1 MRFRCD
7 REELLSAVQAVSGV
21 VASKGVHPVY
31 ESVSIAATADALTL
45 LATDL
50 EIGMKLRLG
59 PGGTVKVERPG
70 TAVIPAHRL
79 AAIVRELPK
88 GEVVVTWNPDSRE
101 TSIEAGRGRF
111 KLQGQSPE
119 DFPEVP
125 EVDDSLSVSVPAA
138 SLRDMIRRTQFAA
151 AKERMRFAL
160 NGVLV
165 KVEGESVEL
174 VATDGRRL
182 ARDTGTCT
190 NANGRA
196 LSGIVPTKGLQLVDR
211 SITSAD
217 ETVRLAVGGNHFCA
231 RTPRVT
237 IVSRL
242 VEGSFPNY
250 RDVIPQNCK
259 HKAVL
264 PREALV
270 SALRRAALVTSRDAQ
285 SVRLQF
291 HPEGL
296 TISARSPEGSAEETI
311 AADFTGTGEVLGYN
325 PEFLLDALSEL
336 RGESVPFE
344 WEGKASPGKLSEG
357 GYTYVV
363 MPVSLD

>member
-7 REELLSAVQAVSGV
+7 REELLGAVTAMSGV
-21 VASKGVHPVY
+21 VAGKGVHPVY
-31 ESVSIAATADALTL
+31 ESVEIVAGADALTFV
-45 LATDL
+45 ATDL
-50 EIGMKLRLG
+50 EIGMKLKLACG
-59 PGGTVKVERPG
+59 EKTKVERPG
-70 TAVIPAHRL
+70 TAVVPAQRL
-79 AAIVRELPK
+79 AAVVRELPK
-88 GEVVVTWNPDSRE
+88 GEVVVSWNADNRE
-101 TSIEAGRGRF
+101 CSIEAGRGRF

-125 EVDDSLSVSVPAA
+125 EIDDANSVSVPSAA
-138 SLRDMIRRTQFAA
+138 LREMIRRTQFAA

-182 ARDTGTCT
+182 ARDAGVC
-190 NANGRA
+190 ANP
-196 LSGIVPTKGLQLVDR
+196 SGASLTAIVPTKGLLQVDR
-211 SITSAD
+211 AIDGGD
-217 ETVRLAVGGNHFCA
+217 ESVRLAVGNNHFCA
-231 RTPRVT
+231 RTSRT
-237 IVSRL
+237 TLVSRL

-259 HKAVL
+259 QKAVL
-264 PREALV
+264 PRAGLM
-270 SALRRAALVTSRDAQ
+270 SALRRASLVTSRDAQ

-296 TISARSPEGSAEETI
+296 TISARSPEGSAEETL
-311 AADFTGTGEVLGYN
+311 ACDYAGPGDVLGYN
-325 PEFLLDALSEL
+325 PEFLLDALNVL
-336 RGESVPFE
+336 KGESAAFE
-344 WEGKASPGKLSEG
+344 WESKTSPGKLSEG

>member
-1 MRFRCD
+1 MRFRAERD
-7 REELLSAVQAVSGV
+7 DLLSAVQAVSGV
-21 VASKGVHPVY
+21 VAGKGVHPVY
-31 ESVSIAATADALTL
+31 ESVEIIATPDGLTL

-50 EIGMKLRLG
+50 EIGMKLRLPAG
-59 PGGTVKVERPG
+59 ERLKVERPG
-70 TAVIPAHRL
+70 TAVVPAQRL

-88 GEVVVTWNPDSRE
+88 GELAFAWNPDQRE
-101 TSIEAGRGRF
+101 STIEAGRGRF

-125 EVDDSLSVSVPAA
+125 EVDDAQSVAVPAP
-138 SLRDMIRRTQFAA
+138 LFRTMVRRTQFAA

-165 KVEGESVEL
+165 RVEGDEVEL

-182 ARDTGTCT
+182 ARDCAPCT
-190 NANGRA
+190 NASNA
-196 LSGIVPTKGLQLVDR
+196 KIQAIVPTKGLLQVDR
-211 SITSAD
+211 VLEPAD
-217 ETVRLAVGGNHFCA
+217 EFVRIAVGNNQFCA
-231 RTPRVT
+231 RTTRVT

-259 HKAVL
+259 QKAVIQ
-264 PREALV
+264 RAALIA
-270 SALRRAALVTSRDAQ
+270 SLRRAALVTSRDSQ

-296 TISARSPEGSAEETI
+296 TISARSPEGSAEETL
-311 AADFTGTGEVLGYN
+311 ACDFAGTGDVLGYN
-325 PEFLLDALSEL
+325 PEFLLDALNVL
-336 RGESVPFE
+336 TAESVPFE
-344 WEGKASPGKLSEG
+344 WDGKTAPGKLTEG
-357 GYTYVV
+357 SYTYVV

>member
-7 REELLSAVQAVSGV
+7 REDLLSAVQAVSGV

-31 ESVSIAATADALTL
+31 ESVSIIASADSLTL

-50 EIGMKLRLG
+50 EIGMKLRV
-59 PGGTVKVERPG
+59 GTGERVKVERPG
-70 TAVIPAHRL
+70 TAVVPAQRL
-79 AAIVRELPK
+79 AAIVRELAK
-88 GEVVVTWNPDSRE
+88 GELVFTWNSDNRE
-101 TSIEAGRGRF
+101 STIEAGRGRF

-125 EVDDSLSVSVPAA
+125 EVDDAGSVIVPAA
-138 SLRDMIRRTQFAA
+138 SLREMIRRTHFAA

-165 KVEGESVEL
+165 KVEGDDIEL

-182 ARDTGTCT
+182 ARDTGPCS
-190 NANGRA
+190 NPARA
-196 LSGIVPTKGLQLVDR
+196 AFSAIVPTKGLQQLDR
-211 SITSAD
+211 SIETID
-217 ETVRLAVGGNHFCA
+217 ESVRIAVGNNHFCA
-231 RTPRVT
+231 RTSRVT
-237 IVSRL
+237 LVSRL

-259 HKAVL
+259 QKALL
-264 PREALV
+264 PRDALI
-270 SALRRAALVTSRDAQ
+270 SALRRASLVTSRDAQ

-291 HPEGL
+291 HAEGL

-311 AADFTGTGEVLGYN
+311 AIDFTGAGDVLGYN
-325 PEFLLDALSEL
+325 PEFLLDALGVLKSET
-336 RGESVPFE
+336 VPFE
-344 WEGKASPGKLSEG
+344 WEGKTAPGKLTEG
-357 GYTYVV
+357 SYTYVV

>member
-7 REELLSAVQAVSGV
+7 REDLLSAVQAVSGV

-31 ESVSIAATADALTL
+31 ESVSIVATAESLTL

-50 EIGMKLRLG
+50 EIGMKLRV
-59 PGGTVKVERPG
+59 GTSDRVKVERPG
-70 TAVIPAHRL
+70 TAVVPAQRL
-79 AAIVRELPK
+79 AAIVRELAK
-88 GEVVVTWNPDSRE
+88 GELVFTWNADNRE
-101 TSIEAGRGRF
+101 TTIEAGRGRF

-125 EVDDSLSVSVPAA
+125 EVDDANSVIVPAA
-138 SLRDMIRRTQFAA
+138 ALREMIRRTHFAA

-165 KVEGESVEL
+165 KVEGDDIEL

-182 ARDTGTCT
+182 ARDTGPCSNPTK
-190 NANGRA
+190 AA
-196 LSGIVPTKGLQLVDR
+196 FSAIVPTKGLQQLDR
-211 SITSAD
+211 SI
-217 ETVRLAVGGNHFCA
+217 ETIDDSVRIAVGNNHFCA
-231 RTPRVT
+231 RTARVT
-237 IVSRL
+237 LVSRL

-259 HKAVL
+259 QKAML
-264 PREALV
+264 PRDAFV
-270 SALRRAALVTSRDAQ
+270 SALRRASLVTSRDAQ

-311 AADFTGTGEVLGYN
+311 AIDFTGAGDVLGYN
-325 PEFLLDALSEL
+325 PEFLLDALGVLKSE
-336 RGESVPFE
+336 SIPFE
-344 WEGKASPGKLSEG
+344 WESKTSPGKLTEG
-357 GYTYVV
+357 SYTYVV

>member
-7 REELLSAVQAVSGV
+7 REDLLAAVQAVSGV

-31 ESVSIAATADALTL
+31 ESVQIVASDTGLML

-50 EIGMKLRLG
+50 EIGMKLRLPAG
-59 PGGTVKVERPG
+59 EKLIIERPG
-70 TAVIPAHRL
+70 TAVVPAQRL
-79 AAIVRELPK
+79 SAIVRELSK
-88 GEVVVTWNPDSRE
+88 GALSFTWNADNRE
-101 TSIEAGRGRF
+101 SLIEAGRGRF

-125 EVDDSLSVSVPAA
+125 EVDDSQSVSVPSGA
-138 SLRDMIRRTQFAA
+138 LREMIRRTHFAA

-165 KVEGESVEL
+165 KVEADEIEL

-182 ARDTGTCT
+182 ARDAGACVNTAG
-190 NANGRA
+190 AKIHA
-196 LSGIVPTKGLQLVDR
+196 IVPTKGLQQLDR
-211 SITSAD
+211 SIEPAD
-217 ETVRLAVGGNHFCA
+217 EHVRIAVGNNHFCA
-231 RTPRVT
+231 RTQRVT
-237 IVSRL
+237 LVSRL

-259 HKAVL
+259 HKAVIV
-264 PREALV
+264 RDALV
-270 SALRRAALVTSRDAQ
+270 AALRRAALVTSRDAQ

-296 TISARSPEGSAEETI
+296 TVSSRSPEGSAEETL
-311 AADFTGTGEVLGYN
+311 ACDFADQGDVLGYN
-325 PEFLLDALSEL
+325 PEFLLDALAVLKS
-336 RGESVPFE
+336 ESVPFE
-344 WEGKASPGKLSEG
+344 WDSKTSPGKLTEG

>member
-7 REELLSAVQAVSGV
+7 REELLSAVQAVGGV
-21 VASKGVHPVY
+21 VAGKGVHPVY
-31 ESVSIAATADALTL
+31 ESVEIVASNDGLVF

-50 EIGMKLRLG
+50 EIGMKLRLAAG
-59 PGGTVKVERPG
+59 DKVKIERPG
-70 TAVIPAHRL
+70 TAVVPAQRL
-79 AAIVRELPK
+79 AAITRELPK
-88 GEVVVTWNPDSRE
+88 GEVVFTWNADNRE
-101 TSIEAGRGRF
+101 STIEAGRGRF

-125 EVDDSLSVSVPAA
+125 EVDDSKSVSVQA
-138 SLRDMIRRTQFAA
+138 SALREMIRRTQFAA

-165 KVEGESVEL
+165 RVEGESVEL

-182 ARDTGTCT
+182 ARDTGACS
-190 NANGRA
+190 NPSASA
-196 LSGIVPTKGLQLVDR
+196 LSAIVPTKGLQQVDKA
-211 SITSAD
+211 IEAGD
-217 ETVRLAVGGNHFCA
+217 EWVRLAVGNNHFCA
-231 RTPRVT
+231 RTNRVT
-237 IVSRL
+237 LVSRL

-250 RDVIPQNCK
+250 KDVIPQNCK
-259 HKAVL
+259 QKAVL
-264 PREALV
+264 PRDAFMAALK
-270 SALRRAALVTSRDAQ
+270 RASLVTSRDAQ

-296 TISARSPEGSAEETI
+296 TVSARSPEGSAEETLQVDY
-311 AADFTGTGEVLGYN
+311 AGPGDVLGYN
-325 PEFLLDALSEL
+325 PEFLLDALAVLKSE
-336 RGESVPFE
+336 SIPFE
-344 WEGKASPGKLSEG
+344 WESKTAPGKVTEG

>member
-31 ESVSIAATADALTL
+31 ESVEIVAGADSLTL
-45 LATDL
+45 IATDL
-50 EIGMKLRLG
+50 EIGMKLRVG
-59 PGGTVKVERPG
+59 PGDRVKVERPG
-70 TAVIPAHRL
+70 TAVVPAQRL

-88 GEVVVTWNPDSRE
+88 GEVVFTWNADNRE
-101 TSIEAGRGRF
+101 STIEAGRGRF

-125 EVDDSLSVSVPAA
+125 EVSEAGSVNVPIEA
-138 SLRDMIRRTQFAA
+138 LREMIRRTHFAA

-165 KVEGESVEL
+165 KVDGDMIEL

-182 ARDTGTCT
+182 AREAGACV
-190 NANGRA
+190 NPSGAA
-196 LSGIVPTKGLQLVDR
+196 LSAIVPTKGLQQLDR
-211 SITSAD
+211 VFASGDQVVQI
-217 ETVRLAVGGNHFCA
+217 AVGNNHFCA
-231 RTPRVT
+231 RTARVT
-237 IVSRL
+237 LVSRL

-250 RDVIPQNCK
+250 KDVIPNNCK
-259 HKAVL
+259 QKAVIS
-264 PREALV
+264 REALIA
-270 SALRRAALVTSRDAQ
+270 ALRRASLVTSRDAQ

-296 TISARSPEGSAEETI
+296 TVSARSPEGSAEETL
-311 AADFTGTGEVLGYN
+311 AVDFAGAGDVLGYN
-325 PEFLLDALSEL
+325 PEFLLDALNVL
-336 RGESVPFE
+336 KGESVPFE
-344 WEGKASPGKLSEG
+344 WEGKTAPGKLTEG
-357 GYTYVV
+357 SYTYVV

>member
-1 MRFRCD
+1 MRFRCE
-7 REELLSAVQAVSGV
+7 REDLLAAVQAVSGV

-31 ESVSIAATADALTL
+31 ESVQIVATADGLTF

-50 EIGMKLRLG
+50 EIGMKLRLAASEK
-59 PGGTVKVERPG
+59 VKVERPG
-70 TAVIPAHRL
+70 TAVVPAQRL
-79 AAIVRELPK
+79 SSIIRELPK
-88 GEVVVTWNPDSRE
+88 GELTFTWNADNRE
-101 TSIEAGRGRF
+101 SLIEAGRGRF

-125 EVDDSLSVSVPAA
+125 EVDDALSVSIPAA
-138 SLRDMIRRTQFAA
+138 SLREMIRRTQFAA

-165 KVEGESVEL
+165 RVEGDQVEL

-190 NANGRA
+190 NGPDAKIHA
-196 LSGIVPTKGLQLVDR
+196 IVPTKGLQQVDR
-211 SITSAD
+211 VMDAGEES
-217 ETVRLAVGGNHFCA
+217 VRIAVGNNHFCA
-231 RTPRVT
+231 RTSRVT
-237 IVSRL
+237 LVSRL

-250 RDVIPQNCK
+250 KDVIPQNCK
-259 HKAVL
+259 QKAVIS
-264 PREALV
+264 RDALIA
-270 SALRRAALVTSRDAQ
+270 ALRRASLVTSRDAQ

-296 TISARSPEGSAEETI
+296 TVSARSPEGSAEETL
-311 AADFTGTGEVLGYN
+311 AADFAGTGDVLGYN
-325 PEFLLDALSEL
+325 PEFLLDALNVL
-336 RGESVPFE
+336 KGESVPFE
-344 WEGKASPGKLSEG
+344 WEGKTAPGKLTEG
-357 GYTYVV
+357 SYTYVV